1 METKSI
7 IRKTKSHLPPISS
20 RSTISKNFKS
30 HRKQMTV
37 QSKEPSPLQKII
49 DFIYDNKTTDY
60 DNDKYVNDIMSMI
73 RRFIMT
79 NGNEVNVNKL
89 EHLLLRFLR
98 EIKNFNEKKQDD
110 QINKIRRITQTM
122 QEQSIDAYKCY
133 DAEYHFCHY
142 VDGKNI
148 KKEGNK
154 ICVNAL
160 SISGYAKN
168 ILKKEYG
175 YNFDETTGGS
185 KKTKQFSKKYI
196 PKHLTEKDKKK
207 QSDMLKKSIKMYEKK
222 QYINRNHVESF
233 KTRKSPHIKK
243 AKELYNVKKITPN
256 KQLAKATG
264 CSVKALSDI
273 VKKGQGA
280 YYSSGSR
287 PNQTAHSWGIARLAS
302 AITAG
307 KSAKVD
313 YHILEKG
320 CDKKKKA
327 LQLAKNLQKK

>member
-1 METKSI
+1 MQ
-7 IRKTKSHLPPISS
+7 SS
-20 RSTISKNFKS
+20 RSIISKPKS
-30 HRKQMTV
+30 YQRPIRQQV
-37 QSKEPSPLQKII
+37 PSQSKSYKCTKEFTEEKKRDLQTIISLIIETDDYSNEKNMNFIIQKIR
-49 DFIYDNKTTDY
+49 DFNGVT
-60 DNDKYVNDIMSMI
+60 VDINI
-73 RRFIMT
+73 I
-79 NGNEVNVNKL
+79 K
-89 EHLLLRFLR
+89 HLLLRFLL
-98 EIKNFNEKKQDD
+98 EIRKFNQKKEYN
-110 QINKIRRITQTM
+110 QINKIRLITQRM
-122 QEQSIDAYKCY
+122 QEEAADSLYCYSDQSNFKY
-133 DAEYHFCHY
+133 Y
-142 VDGKNI
+142 VDNEII
-148 KKEGNK
+148 KKTEDSQK
-154 ICVNAL
+154 KQTIICVNAL
-160 SISGYAKN
+160 SVSQYAHKILEDNGY
-168 ILKKEYG
+168 
-175 YNFDETTGGS
+175 FDDETTGGS

-222 QYINRNHVESF
+222 QYINRNRVESF
-233 KTRKSPHIKK
+233 KARKSPHIKK
-243 AKELYNVKKITPN
+243 AKELYNVKKISPN
-256 KQLAKATG
+256 RQLAKATG